1 MIIALTL
8 LVLFTVALATT
19 PRVRYPNA
27 KREEVLQAEEIYW
40 LQTRPRGKYHSF
52 FLYYTESD
60 CGIVERTEDA
70 VPLAPTLAVLGDIRT
85 DRKVS
90 DLILVGGS
98 TDQMCKNCIRVGANQ

>member
-8 LVLFTVALATT
+8 LILFTVALATT

-27 KREEVLQAEEIYW
+27 KRVEAPKNEW

-52 FLYYTESD
+52 KPGFQQSD
-60 CGIVERTEDA
+60 CGRVFLWESENA
-70 VPLAPTLAVLGDIRT
+70 VALEAATSVVSAIRD

-90 DLILVGGS
+90 DLILVGGA
-98 TDQMCKNCIRVGANQ
+98 TDKMCKNCIRVGAN